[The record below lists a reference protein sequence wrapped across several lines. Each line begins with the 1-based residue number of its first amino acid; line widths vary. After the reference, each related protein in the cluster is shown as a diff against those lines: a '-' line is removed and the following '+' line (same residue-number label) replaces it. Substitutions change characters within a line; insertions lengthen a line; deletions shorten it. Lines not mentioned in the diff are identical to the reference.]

1 MRMSSLGQTATCWL
15 LHGKFIGAK
24 IKREVYLVNF
34 SASLLKEMWVCRMFV
49 CKLNMIKL

>member
-24 IKREVYLVNF
+24 IKREVYF
-34 SASLLKEMWVCRMFV
+34 SEFLSIIAKGNVGV
-49 CKLNMIKL
+49 